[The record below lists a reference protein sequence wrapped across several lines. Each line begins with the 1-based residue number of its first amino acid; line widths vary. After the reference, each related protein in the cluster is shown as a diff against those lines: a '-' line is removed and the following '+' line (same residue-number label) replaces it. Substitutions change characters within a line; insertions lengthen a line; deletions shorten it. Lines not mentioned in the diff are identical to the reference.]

1 MGQVDIG
8 KFKNDISG
16 KTVLLTVVMAILGAA
31 VILVLSLAGDIDFK
45 KTSVKYLYG
54 LFIGMAVAQMNFI
67 ILAHTLQAMVATGK
81 KSLIPFSYMVRMLIY
96 GTFFYFCVKQ
106 SYIAGLACVLG
117 FMSIKLVMYYFYG
130 AKSKFTKDRKPPEWA
145 EEWDLK
151 YDFGDDYDELEKSR
165 SSGEAEQS
173 GFKRKKIGVVKKY
186 KKSKDYF
193 K

>member
-1 MGQVDIG
+1 MLFRSG

-130 AKSKFTKDRKPPEWA
+130 AKSKFSKDRKAPEWA

-165 SSGEAEQS
+165 SSSKAES
-173 GFKRKKIGVVKKY
+173 SRSEERRVGKECRSRWSPY
-186 KKSKDYF
+186 H
-193 K
+193 